1 MALDHGLVRLA
12 ATLSAPSDP
21 DVVAAM
27 LDRGPDGW
35 EEWPGEPG
43 QRRFAVDLRLR
54 IGGESAGLTTFRK
67 AAFVDLGGRRL
78 APDGFVQEIGWRA
91 ATAAPLF
98 PVFSGDLRVGH
109 EAMSITGLYAPPGG
123 VIGLVADR
131 ALLHLAANGTARW
144 LLNELH
150 AAAMVGRDDG

>member
-1 MALDHGLVRLA
+1 MTVALDHGLVRLA
-12 ATLSAPSDP
+12 ATLAVPSDP

-35 EEWPGEPG
+35 EERSGGLG

-54 IGGESAGLTTFRK
+54 IGGDAGGLTTFRK
-67 AAFVDLGGRRL
+67 AAFVDLGGRRP
-78 APDGFVQEIGWRA
+78 ASDGFVQEIGWRA

-98 PVFSGDLRVGH
+98 PVFSGDLRVER

-131 ALLHLAANGTARW
+131 ALLHLAATGTARW
-144 LLNELH
+144 LLRELH
-150 AAAMVGRDDG
+150 VRAGGAAC

>member
-1 MALDHGLVRLA
+1 VTAPIDHGLVRLA
-12 ATLSAPSDP
+12 ATLVVASDP
-21 DVVAAM
+21 VEVAAV

-35 EEWPGEPG
+35 EERPGEPG

-54 IGGESAGLTTFRK
+54 VGGEATGLTTFRK

-78 APDGFVQEIGWRA
+78 ASEGFVQEIGWRA

-98 PVFSGDLRVGH
+98 PVFSGDLRVER

-131 ALLHLAANGTARW
+131 ALLHLAATGTARW

-150 AAAMVGRDDG
+150 RLASPAV